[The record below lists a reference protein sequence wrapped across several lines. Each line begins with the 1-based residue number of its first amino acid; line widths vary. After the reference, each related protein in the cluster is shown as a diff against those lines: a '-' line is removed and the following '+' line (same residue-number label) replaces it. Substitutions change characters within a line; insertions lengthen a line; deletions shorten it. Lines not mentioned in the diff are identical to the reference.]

1 MAKVTDPYSIM
12 AKLGGE
18 KQVVSDQGKATWNI
32 GETGLP
38 FADTSIIDYT
48 NSHRHYDPK
57 FEWMDLK
64 EFMDIQWRV
73 YEMGIERHNA
83 NLRAD
88 SSCRWDPWVLLSP
101 SEYWTK
107 TVTESKVAEITKLM
121 NSGAVFNSL
130 VVEIDKDGKLLDFQ
144 EGRHRSVALKRMGIT
159 KVPVWIVKKRF

>member
-12 AKLGGE
+12 AKLGG
-18 KQVVSDQGKATWNI
+18 KKRVVSDQGKVTWNI

-38 FADTSIIDYT
+38 FADDSIFDYT
-48 NSHRHYDPK
+48 NSHRHYDPV

-73 YEMGIERHNA
+73 YEMNVNRNNEHGGTFAILMR
-83 NLRAD
+83 
-88 SSCRWDPWVLLSP
+88 P
-101 SEYWTK
+101 SEYWVK